1 MKESVVTV
9 KGMHCAAC
17 SSRIERV
24 LGGMDGV
31 RKAAVNLATE
41 TMVLVWDENIITFDN
56 IARRVQ
62 ELGFEL
68 VPPEENEPAHL
79 DLAIQGM
86 SCSSCSSR
94 IEHVLSGTEGVL
106 KASINLADESG
117 HIEYLP
123 DIITPRNIR
132 DRIRQL
138 GFETR
143 QVSETENIAAK
154 KREDTRARLATM
166 KKHLLFIMV
175 LAIPLF
181 LISMGEMAG
190 LPLVGII
197 SPQRHPANFA
207 LVQFV
212 LVLGIMFLGRR
223 FYIDGFSSLARLAPT
238 MDSLIAVGTGS
249 AFVYSTW
256 NMIEIFLGI
265 DPHMKAMDL
274 YFESAGVIIALVSLG
289 KYMESRSKSHTSDA
303 ITNLM
308 QLKPDKATLLSGQ
321 GQNLKQEVV
330 DVEDIEVG
338 DLLLIRPGE
347 RIPVD
352 GRIAKGNIVVDE
364 SMLTGEPL
372 PVNRSE
378 GDRVVGGTLNKS
390 GVIHLR
396 AEQVGNNT
404 ILARIVR
411 MVQDAQ
417 GSKAPIATLAD
428 RVSLYFVPAVMC
440 IALLT
445 GLAWSLAGEAALSTA
460 LRYFIAVLVIAC
472 PCAMGLATPTS
483 IMVGTG
489 RGAQLGVLFKNGEVL
504 QRSEEIDTV
513 VFDKTGTLTHG
524 TPVLTDWIPVGDHH
538 DERELLQLAASAE
551 QNSEHALAEAVV
563 DYAKKQGV
571 ELIQPESFTAVQ
583 GKGIEAQV
591 DNRSILIGNRQ
602 LFREHGIDT
611 AGMDDVVTSLSESGK
626 TVMYIGVHDKLVALI
641 AVADTLK
648 PEARATVDRLRAMK
662 LRIVMLTGDQE
673 ASARAIARQAGIDE
687 VISGVL
693 PDNKG
698 FVIQQL
704 QNSGSK
710 TAMVG
715 DGINDAPALATADVG
730 IAMGT
735 GTDIAIESGDIVIMR
750 GNLDGIVTALAL
762 SKATMTNIRQNLF
775 WAFIY
780 NLVGIPVAA
789 GLLTLFGG
797 PSLNPMIAGG
807 AMAMSSVSVVSNSL
821 RLRFFRK

>member
-31 RKAAVNLATE
+31 QKAAVNLATE
-41 TMVLVWDENIITFDN
+41 TMVLAWDESVITFDN

-117 HIEYLP
+117 HIEYRP

-138 GFETR
+138 GFETH

-154 KREDTRARLATM
+154 KREDTRACLATM

-190 LPLVGII
+190 LPLVSII

-223 FYIDGFSSLARLAPT
+223 FYIDGFSSLVRLAPT
-238 MDSLIAVGTGS
+238 MDSLIVVGTGS

-321 GQNLKQEVV
+321 GQGQGQNLKQEVV

-364 SMLTGEPL
+364 SMLT
-372 PVNRSE
+372 
-378 GDRVVGGTLNKS
+378 
-390 GVIHLR
+390 
-396 AEQVGNNT
+396 
-404 ILARIVR
+404 
-411 MVQDAQ
+411 
-417 GSKAPIATLAD
+417 
-428 RVSLYFVPAVMC
+428 
-440 IALLT
+440 
-445 GLAWSLAGEAALSTA
+445 
-460 LRYFIAVLVIAC
+460 
-472 PCAMGLATPTS
+472 
-483 IMVGTG
+483 
-489 RGAQLGVLFKNGEVL
+489 
-504 QRSEEIDTV
+504 
-513 VFDKTGTLTHG
+513 
-524 TPVLTDWIPVGDHH
+524 
-538 DERELLQLAASAE
+538 
-551 QNSEHALAEAVV
+551 
-563 DYAKKQGV
+563 
-571 ELIQPESFTAVQ
+571 
-583 GKGIEAQV
+583 
-591 DNRSILIGNRQ
+591 
-602 LFREHGIDT
+602 
-611 AGMDDVVTSLSESGK
+611 
-626 TVMYIGVHDKLVALI
+626 
-641 AVADTLK
+641 
-648 PEARATVDRLRAMK
+648 VDRLRAMK

-693 PDNKG
+693 P
-698 FVIQQL
+698 
-704 QNSGSK
+704 
-710 TAMVG
+710 AMPCG
-715 DGINDAPALATADVG
+715 YAFLESRI
-730 IAMGT
+730 MKKWCGT
-735 GTDIAIESGDIVIMR
+735 KSSPDSIR
-750 GNLDGIVTALAL
+750 L
-762 SKATMTNIRQNLF
+762 KAR
-775 WAFIY
+775 
-780 NLVGIPVAA
+780 
-789 GLLTLFGG
+789 
-797 PSLNPMIAGG
+797 
-807 AMAMSSVSVVSNSL
+807 SSVKLCVSWPSRILSVRQSWICYGRIFMQEWRAGQ
-821 RLRFFRK
+821 RLYGIRKR

>member
-41 TMVLVWDENIITFDN
+41 TMVLAWDENIITFDN

-166 KKHLLFIMV
+166 KKRLLFIMV

-265 DPHMKAMDL
+265 DPQMKAMDL

-352 GRIAKGNIVVDE
+352 GLIVKGNIVVDE
-364 SMLTGEPL
+364 SML
-372 PVNRSE
+372 
-378 GDRVVGGTLNKS
+378 
-390 GVIHLR
+390 
-396 AEQVGNNT
+396 
-404 ILARIVR
+404 
-411 MVQDAQ
+411 
-417 GSKAPIATLAD
+417 
-428 RVSLYFVPAVMC
+428 
-440 IALLT
+440 
-445 GLAWSLAGEAALSTA
+445 
-460 LRYFIAVLVIAC
+460 
-472 PCAMGLATPTS
+472 
-483 IMVGTG
+483 
-489 RGAQLGVLFKNGEVL
+489 
-504 QRSEEIDTV
+504 
-513 VFDKTGTLTHG
+513 
-524 TPVLTDWIPVGDHH
+524 
-538 DERELLQLAASAE
+538 
-551 QNSEHALAEAVV
+551 
-563 DYAKKQGV
+563 
-571 ELIQPESFTAVQ
+571 
-583 GKGIEAQV
+583 
-591 DNRSILIGNRQ
+591 
-602 LFREHGIDT
+602 
-611 AGMDDVVTSLSESGK
+611 
-626 TVMYIGVHDKLVALI
+626 
-641 AVADTLK
+641 
-648 PEARATVDRLRAMK
+648 TVDRLRAMK

-693 PDNKG
+693 P
-698 FVIQQL
+698 
-704 QNSGSK
+704 
-710 TAMVG
+710 AMPCG
-715 DGINDAPALATADVG
+715 YAFLESRI
-730 IAMGT
+730 MKKWCGT
-735 GTDIAIESGDIVIMR
+735 KSSPDS
-750 GNLDGIVTALAL
+750 
-762 SKATMTNIRQNLF
+762 IRPR
-775 WAFIY
+775 AR
-780 NLVGIPVAA
+780 
-789 GLLTLFGG
+789 
-797 PSLNPMIAGG
+797 
-807 AMAMSSVSVVSNSL
+807 SSVKLCVSWPSRIQSV
-821 RLRFFRK
+821 R